1 MSSEKRQTT
10 IPPRTP
16 SRAPGAGAPSALSS
30 PSGQSKRPPPSVV
43 IRLAERAEIVRGA
56 TVAALRDPA
65 RLAVSAWWTAVH
77 RDNRARAGTLVLA
90 LLIVLTIVGAL
101 LSPQLGRA
109 DELLRAPSAAH
120 ALGTDA
126 QGRDLLGALVRGA
139 WPTLAGGV
147 LAALAAGALGVVLGT
162 LSGYLRGVADAFAH
176 RTIETAQALP
186 SVLVVLVVEAA
197 VPNAGFGTLVLAIVL
212 ARSAEIAAGI
222 RAEVLRV
229 VALDHVLAARALGA
243 GPGRVFTFH
252 VLPLVLSPVVAL
264 VPFAFASAIAL
275 ETAIQ
280 ALGVGRV
287 HPLAWGALMGAF
299 RAHPTAWWLVVF
311 PALFVALTASAAA
324 LLGEAMRDA
333 ADPRLRGG

>member
-1 MSSEKRQTT
+1 MSSEKRQAT
-10 IPPRTP
+10 IPPRAP
-16 SRAPGAGAPSALSS
+16 SRAPGPGAPSTLNA
-30 PSGQSKRPPPSVV
+30 PSKRPPPSVV
-43 IRLAERAEIVRGA
+43 IRIAERAEIVRGA

-77 RDNRARAGTLVLA
+77 RDNRARAGTVVLA
-90 LLIVLTIVGAL
+90 LLLVMTIVGAL
-101 LSPQLGRA
+101 LSPELGRP

-126 QGRDLLGALVRGA
+126 QGRDLLGALIRGA

-162 LSGYLRGVADAFAH
+162 LAGYLRGVADAFAH
-176 RTIETAQALP
+176 RAIETAQALP

-212 ARSAEIAAGI
+212 ARSADIAAGI

-229 VALDHVLAARALGA
+229 VALDHVFAARALGA

-264 VPFAFASAIAL
+264 LPFAFASAIAL

-299 RAHPTAWWLVVF
+299 RANPTAWWLVAF
-311 PALFVALTASAAA
+311 PALFVALTAASAA
-324 LLGEAMRDA
+324 LLGDAMRDA